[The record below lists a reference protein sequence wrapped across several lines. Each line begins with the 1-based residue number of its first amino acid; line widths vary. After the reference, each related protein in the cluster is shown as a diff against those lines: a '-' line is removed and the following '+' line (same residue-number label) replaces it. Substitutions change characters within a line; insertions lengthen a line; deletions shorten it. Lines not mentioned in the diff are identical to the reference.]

1 MMIRNQATL
10 FRLALVCL
18 LLGALAAP
26 ALAQDDLDQAHWCEG
41 VTIRFFAGG
50 TEGDA
55 FAGIV
60 YRGALAAE
68 RDLGANVEY
77 VFSGWDSELM
87 TQQLRE
93 AVAQA
98 PDGIAMMGH
107 PGNDAIM
114 PLAAEA
120 AEAGIIMMYQNV
132 DVDQVR
138 ARYGG
143 GYVGAQ
149 LYSQGRA
156 LAEEALRQF
165 GLGEGDKAIVLAGLA
180 QRERAQR
187 ELAVW
192 ERLEEAGVE
201 VIHVESP
208 APWAADPNLGIPS
221 MVAAISNNP
230 DVKLVAFSGGQTLGN
245 TQTYFEAAGLEAGQV
260 KAIGFDTNEFIMQ
273 GFADDWIHLTSDQQ
287 PFLQGYMPILS
298 ICQTARFGLAP
309 LNVDTG
315 AGFIDSSNYAQ
326 VADLAI
332 AGYR

>member
-1 MMIRNQATL
+1 MTAFKTHRLA
-10 FRLALVCL
+10 RLALALVL
-18 LLGALAAP
+18 LLALAIP
-26 ALAQDDLDQAHWCEG
+26 ALAQDELDRAHWCEG

-60 YRGALAAE
+60 YRGALAAA

-149 LYSQGRA
+149 LASQGRA
-156 LAEEALRQF
+156 LGAEALRLY
-165 GLGEGDKAIVLAGLA
+165 GLGEGDQAIVLVNLA
-180 QRERAQR
+180 QRERALR
-187 ELAVW
+187 ELGVW
-192 ERLEEAGVE
+192 EVLEENGVE
-201 VIHVESP
+201 IIHVDS
-208 APWAADPNLGIPS
+208 APTWAADPNIGIPA
-221 MVAAISNNP
+221 MVAALTANP

-273 GFADDWIHLTSDQQ
+273 GFADGWIHLTSDQQ

-298 ICQTARFGLAP
+298 ICQTAKFGLAP

-315 AGFIDSSNYAQ
+315 AGFIDTGNYEQ

>member
-1 MMIRNQATL
+1 MSNNRKMAS
-10 FRLALVCL
+10 L
-18 LLGALAAP
+18 LLVAAVLFALAAP

-107 PGNDAIM
+107 PGNEAIM

-156 LAEEALRQF
+156 LGAEAVRQF
-165 GLGEGDKAIVLAGLA
+165 GIGAGDKAIVLANLA
-180 QRERAQR
+180 QRERALR
-187 ELAVW
+187 ELGTW
-192 ERLEEAGVE
+192 EVLEEAGVE
-201 VIHVESP
+201 IVHVDS
-208 APWAADPNLGIPS
+208 APTWAADPNIGIPA
-221 MVAAISNNP
+221 MVAALTDNP
-230 DVKLVAFSGGQTLGN
+230 DVKLVVFSGGQTLGN
-245 TQTYFEAAGLEAGQV
+245 TQTYFEAAGLEAGQI
-260 KAIGFDTNEFIMQ
+260 KAVGFDTNEFIMQ
-273 GFADDWIHLTSDQQ
+273 GFAEDWIHLTADQQ
-287 PFLQGYMPILS
+287 PFLQGYLPVLS
-298 ICQTARFGLAP
+298 ICLTAKFGLAP
-309 LNVDTG
+309 LNADTG
-315 AGFIDSSNYAQ
+315 AGFIDTSNYEQ
-326 VADLAI
+326 VSDLAI

>member
-1 MMIRNQATL
+1 MTAFKTHRLA
-10 FRLALVCL
+10 RLALALVL
-18 LLGALAAP
+18 LSALAIP
-26 ALAQDDLDQAHWCEG
+26 ALAQDELDRAHWCEG

-60 YRGALAAE
+60 YRGALAAA
-68 RDLGANVEY
+68 RDLGATVEY

-149 LYSQGRA
+149 LHTQGRA
-156 LAEEALRQF
+156 LGAEAVRLY
-165 GLGEGDKAIVLAGLA
+165 GLGEGDEAIVLANLA
-180 QRERAQR
+180 QRERALR
-187 ELAVW
+187 ELGVW
-192 ERLEEAGVE
+192 EVLEENGVK
-201 VIHVESP
+201 VIHVDS
-208 APWAADPNLGIPS
+208 APTWAADPNIGIPA
-221 MVAAISNNP
+221 MVAALTANP

-298 ICQTARFGLAP
+298 ICQTAKFGLAP

-315 AGFIDSSNYAQ
+315 AGFIDTGNYEQ

>member
-1 MMIRNQATL
+1 MSKNQRNVSLVLVVLML
-10 FRLALVCL
+10 FALAL
-18 LLGALAAP
+18 P
-26 ALAQDDLDQAHWCEG
+26 ALAKDDLNRAQWCEG

-68 RDLGANVEY
+68 RDLGTNVEY
-77 VFSGWDSELM
+77 VFSGWNSELM

-107 PGNDAIM
+107 PGNEAIM

-149 LYSQGRA
+149 LESQGRA
-156 LAEEALRQF
+156 LGEEALRQF
-165 GLGEGDKAIVLAGLA
+165 GLGEGDKAIVLANLA
-180 QRERAQR
+180 QRERALR
-187 ELAVW
+187 ALGVW
-192 ERLEEAGVE
+192 EVLEEAGVE
-201 VIHVESP
+201 VIHVDTP
-208 APWAADPNLGIPS
+208 PTWAADPNPGIPS
-221 MVAAISNNP
+221 MAAAITSNP

-245 TQTYFEAAGLEAGQV
+245 TGTYFEAAGLEAGQV
-260 KAIGFDTNEFIMQ
+260 KAVGFDTNEFIMQ
-273 GFADDWIHLTSDQQ
+273 GFANDWIHLTSDQQ
-287 PFLQGYMPILS
+287 PFLQGYLPVLS
-298 ICQTARFGLAP
+298 ICQTAKFGLAP

-315 AGFIDSSNYAQ
+315 AGFIDSSNYEQ
-326 VADLAI
+326 VSDLAI

>member
-1 MMIRNQATL
+1 MSKN
-10 FRLALVCL
+10 FRVISIVMVLALL
-18 LLGALAAP
+18 AALAAP
-26 ALAQDDLDQAHWCEG
+26 AFAQDDLDRAHWCEG

-107 PGNDAIM
+107 PGNDAIL

-120 AEAGIIMMYQNV
+120 AEAGVIMMYQNV
-132 DVDQVR
+132 DVDRVR
-138 ARYGG
+138 AQYGG

-149 LYSQGRA
+149 LWSQGRA
-156 LAEEALRQF
+156 LADEALRQF
-165 GLGEGDKAIVLAGLA
+165 DLQAGDKAIVLANLA

-187 ELAVW
+187 ELAIW
-192 ERLEEAGVE
+192 ERLEEAGLE
-201 VIHVESP
+201 IIHVDSGP
-208 APWAADPNLGIPS
+208 TWAADPNLGIPA
-221 MVAAISNNP
+221 MVAALTDNP
-230 DVKLVAFSGGQTLGN
+230 EVTLVAFSGGQTLGN

-273 GFADDWIHLTSDQQ
+273 GFAEDWIHLTSDQQ
-287 PFLQGYMPILS
+287 PFLQGYLPILS
-298 ICQTARFGLAP
+298 ICQTAKFGLAP
-309 LNVDTG
+309 MNVDTG
-315 AGFIDSSNYAQ
+315 AGFIDSYNYEQ

>member
-1 MMIRNQATL
+1 MSKRTSIISLLIAVAIFGTL
-10 FRLALVCL
+10 LTPTF
-18 LLGALAAP
+18 
-26 ALAQDDLDQAHWCEG
+26 AQDELDRAHWCEG
-41 VTIRFFAGG
+41 VRIRFFAGG

-60 YRGALAAE
+60 YRGALAAA

-107 PGNDAIM
+107 PGNEAIM

-149 LYSQGRA
+149 LHSQGRA
-156 LAEEALRQF
+156 LGYEALRQF
-165 GLGEGDKAIVLAGLA
+165 DLAEGDTVIVLANLA
-180 QRERAQR
+180 QRERALR
-187 ELAVW
+187 ELGVW
-192 ERLEEAGVE
+192 EVLEENGMTIV
-201 VIHVESP
+201 HVDSGP
-208 APWAADPNLGIPS
+208 TWAADPNLGIPS
-221 MVAAISNNP
+221 MVAALTDNP
-230 DVKLVAFSGGQTLGN
+230 DTKLVVFSGGQTLGN

-273 GFADDWIHLTSDQQ
+273 GFAEDWIHLTADQQ
-287 PFLQGYMPILS
+287 PFLQGYLPILS
-298 ICQTARFGLAP
+298 ICQTAKFGLAP
-309 LNVDTG
+309 LNADTG
-315 AGFIDSSNYAQ
+315 AGFIDVSNYQQ
-326 VADLAI
+326 VEALAI

>member
-1 MMIRNQATL
+1 MSTKHRAISIILAVLLIFTL
-10 FRLALVCL
+10 AV
-18 LLGALAAP
+18 P
-26 ALAQDDLDQAHWCEG
+26 ALAQDDLDRAHWCEG
-41 VTIRFFAGG
+41 VTVRFFAGG

-107 PGNDAIM
+107 PGNEAIM

-138 ARYGG
+138 AQYGG

-149 LYSQGRA
+149 LASQGRA
-156 LAEEALRQF
+156 LGAEAIRQF
-165 GLGEGDKAIVLAGLA
+165 GLGEGDKAIVLANLA
-180 QRERAQR
+180 QRERALR
-187 ELAVW
+187 ELGVW
-192 ERLEEAGVE
+192 EALEEAGVE
-201 VIHVESP
+201 VIHVDSP
-208 APWAADPNLGIPS
+208 PTWAADPNLGIPS
-221 MVAAISNNP
+221 IVAAITDNP
-230 DVKLVAFSGGQTLGN
+230 DVKLMAFSGGQVLGN

-260 KAIGFDTNEFIMQ
+260 KAVGFDTNEFIMQ
-273 GFADDWIHLTSDQQ
+273 GFEDGWIHLTSDQQ
-287 PFLQGYMPILS
+287 PFLQGYLPILS
-298 ICQTARFGLAP
+298 ICQTAKFGLAP
-309 LNVDTG
+309 LNADTG
-315 AGFIDSSNYAQ
+315 AGFIDVSNYQQ

>member
-1 MMIRNQATL
+1 MLKEGLIQISIVAV
-10 FRLALVCL
+10 FILAVFS
-18 LLGALAAP
+18 
-26 ALAQDDLDQAHWCEG
+26 LAQIDELERQGWCEG

-50 TEGDA
+50 TEGDG

-60 YRGALAAE
+60 HRGALAAE

-77 VFSGWDSELM
+77 VFSGWDSETM

-93 AVAQA
+93 AVAQE

-132 DVDQVR
+132 DVPEVR
-138 ARYGG
+138 ASYGG

-149 LYSQGRA
+149 LGPQGRA
-156 LAEEALRQF
+156 LGLEAIRQF
-165 GLGEGDKAIVLAGLA
+165 GLAEGDKAIVLANLA

-187 ELAVW
+187 ELGVW
-192 ERLEEAGVE
+192 EALEEAGVE
-201 VIHVESP
+201 IIHVDSP
-208 APWAADPNLGIPS
+208 PTWAADPNLGIPS
-221 MVAAISNNP
+221 MVAAIGDNP

-245 TQTYFEAAGLEAGQV
+245 TQTYLEAAGLEAGQV

-273 GFADDWIHLTSDQQ
+273 GFEDNWIHLTSDQQ
-287 PFLQGYMPILS
+287 PFLQGYLPILS
-298 ICQTARFGLAP
+298 ICQTAKLGLAP
-309 LNVDTG
+309 MNVDTG
-315 AGFIDSSNYAQ
+315 AGFIDINNYQQ
-326 VADLAI
+326 VQTLANE
-332 AGYR
+332 GYR

>member
-1 MMIRNQATL
+1 MAS
-10 FRLALVCL
+10 L
-18 LLGALAAP
+18 LLVAAALFALAAP

-107 PGNDAIM
+107 PGNEAIM

-156 LAEEALRQF
+156 LGAEAVRQF
-165 GLGEGDKAIVLAGLA
+165 GIGEGDKAIVLANLA
-180 QRERAQR
+180 QRERALR
-187 ELAVW
+187 ELGTW
-192 ERLEEAGVE
+192 EVLEEAGVE
-201 VIHVESP
+201 IVHVDS
-208 APWAADPNLGIPS
+208 APTWAADPNIGIPA
-221 MVAAISNNP
+221 MVAALTDNP
-230 DVKLVAFSGGQTLGN
+230 DVKLVVFSGGQTLGN
-245 TQTYFEAAGLEAGQV
+245 TQTYFEAAGLEAGQI
-260 KAIGFDTNEFIMQ
+260 KAVGFDTNEFIMQ
-273 GFADDWIHLTSDQQ
+273 GFAEDWIHLTAEQQ
-287 PFLQGYMPILS
+287 PFLQGYLPVLS
-298 ICQTARFGLAP
+298 ICLTAKFGLAP
-309 LNVDTG
+309 LNADTG
-315 AGFIDSSNYAQ
+315 AGFIDTSNYEQ
-326 VADLAI
+326 VSDLAI

>member
-1 MMIRNQATL
+1 MSNNRKMAS
-10 FRLALVCL
+10 L
-18 LLGALAAP
+18 LLVAAALFALAAP

-107 PGNDAIM
+107 PGNEAIM

-156 LAEEALRQF
+156 LGAEAVRQF
-165 GLGEGDKAIVLAGLA
+165 GIGEGDKAIVLANLA
-180 QRERAQR
+180 QRERALR
-187 ELAVW
+187 ELGTW
-192 ERLEEAGVE
+192 EVLEEAGVE
-201 VIHVESP
+201 IVHVDS
-208 APWAADPNLGIPS
+208 APTWAADPNIGIPA
-221 MVAAISNNP
+221 MVAALTDNP
-230 DVKLVAFSGGQTLGN
+230 DVKLVVFSGGQTLGN
-245 TQTYFEAAGLEAGQV
+245 TQTYFEAAGLEAGQI
-260 KAIGFDTNEFIMQ
+260 KAVGFDTNEFIMQ
-273 GFADDWIHLTSDQQ
+273 GFAEDWIHLTADQQ
-287 PFLQGYMPILS
+287 PFLQGYLPVLS
-298 ICQTARFGLAP
+298 ICLTAKFGLAP
-309 LNVDTG
+309 LNADTG
-315 AGFIDSSNYAQ
+315 AGFIDTSNYEQ
-326 VADLAI
+326 VSDLAI

>member
-1 MMIRNQATL
+1 MSAK
-10 FRLALVCL
+10 FRFVLLLLIVGLLAALAL
-18 LLGALAAP
+18 P
-26 ALAQDDLDQAHWCEG
+26 ALAQDDLDRQGWCEG

-107 PGNDAIM
+107 PGNEAIM

-138 ARYGG
+138 AAYGG

-156 LAEEALRQF
+156 LAEEALRQYD
-165 GLGEGDKAIVLAGLA
+165 LQAGDKVAVLANLA

-192 ERLEEAGVE
+192 ERFEEAGME
-201 VIHVESP
+201 VIHIDSP
-208 APWAADPNLGIPS
+208 PTWAADPNLGIPS
-221 MVAAISNNP
+221 MVAALTDNP
-230 DVKLVAFSGGQTLGN
+230 EIKLVGFSGGQTLGN
-245 TQTYFEAAGLEAGQV
+245 AQTYFEAAGLEAGQV

-287 PFLQGYMPILS
+287 PFLQGYMPVLS
-298 ICQTARFGLAP
+298 ICQTAKLGLAP

-326 VADLAI
+326 VSDLAI

>member
-1 MMIRNQATL
+1 MSKYFRFAGWLLIIATL
-10 FRLALVCL
+10 LAL
-18 LLGALAAP
+18 AIP
-26 ALAQDDLDQAHWCEG
+26 ALAQADLDRAHWCEG
-41 VTIRFFAGG
+41 VRIRFFAGG

-60 YRGALAAE
+60 YRGALAAA

-107 PGNDAIM
+107 PGNEAIM

-149 LYSQGRA
+149 LESQGRA
-156 LAEEALRQF
+156 LGAEAVRLY
-165 GLGEGDKAIVLAGLA
+165 GLGEGDKAIVLANLA
-180 QRERAQR
+180 QRERALR
-187 ELAVW
+187 ELGTWAV
-192 ERLEEAGVE
+192 LEESGVE
-201 VIHVESP
+201 IVHVDS
-208 APWAADPNLGIPS
+208 APTWAADPNIGIPA
-221 MVAAISNNP
+221 MVAALTDNP
-230 DVKLVAFSGGQTLGN
+230 DVKLVVFSGGQTLGN
-245 TQTYFEAAGLEAGQV
+245 TQTYFEAAGLEAGEV

-273 GFADDWIHLTSDQQ
+273 GFEEDWIHLTADQQ

-298 ICQTARFGLAP
+298 ICQTAKFGLAP

-315 AGFIDSSNYAQ
+315 AGFIDTGNFEQ
-326 VADLAI
+326 VKDLAI

>member
-1 MMIRNQATL
+1 MSNNRKMAS
-10 FRLALVCL
+10 L
-18 LLGALAAP
+18 LLVAAALFALAAP

-107 PGNDAIM
+107 PGNEAIM

-156 LAEEALRQF
+156 LGAEAVRQF
-165 GLGEGDKAIVLAGLA
+165 GIGAGDKAIVLANLA
-180 QRERAQR
+180 QRERALR
-187 ELAVW
+187 ELGTW
-192 ERLEEAGVE
+192 EVLEEAGVE
-201 VIHVESP
+201 IVHVDS
-208 APWAADPNLGIPS
+208 APTWAADPNIGIPA
-221 MVAAISNNP
+221 MVAALTDNP
-230 DVKLVAFSGGQTLGN
+230 DVKLVVFSGGQTLGN
-245 TQTYFEAAGLEAGQV
+245 TQTYFEAAGLEAGQI
-260 KAIGFDTNEFIMQ
+260 KAVGFDTNEFIMQ
-273 GFADDWIHLTSDQQ
+273 GFAEDWIHLTADQQ
-287 PFLQGYMPILS
+287 PFLQGYLPVLS
-298 ICQTARFGLAP
+298 ICLTAKFGLAP
-309 LNVDTG
+309 LNADTG
-315 AGFIDSSNYAQ
+315 AGFIDTSNYEQ
-326 VADLAI
+326 VSDLAI

>member
-1 MMIRNQATL
+1 MFGKVRAVSML
-10 FRLALVCL
+10 FILA
-18 LLGALAAP
+18 ALAMLVLP
-26 ALAQDDLDQAHWCEG
+26 ALAQDDLDRAHWCEG

-107 PGNDAIM
+107 PGNEAIM

-149 LYSQGRA
+149 LASQGRA
-156 LAEEALRQF
+156 LGAEALRQF
-165 GLGEGDKAIVLAGLA
+165 GLAAGDKAIVLANLA
-180 QRERAQR
+180 QRERALR
-187 ELAVW
+187 ELGVW
-192 ERLEEAGVE
+192 EALEENGVE
-201 VIHVESP
+201 IIHVDSP
-208 APWAADPNLGIPS
+208 PTWAADPNLGIPS
-221 MVAAISNNP
+221 MVAAITDNP

-245 TQTYFEAAGLEAGQV
+245 TRTYFEAAGLEAGQV
-260 KAIGFDTNEFIMQ
+260 KAVGFDTNEFIMQ

-287 PFLQGYMPILS
+287 PFLQGYLPILS
-298 ICQTARFGLAP
+298 ICQTAKFGLAP

-315 AGFIDSSNYAQ
+315 AGFIDGSNYQQ

>member
-1 MMIRNQATL
+1 MSNSFPIV
-10 FRLALVCL
+10 RLALALAL
-18 LLGALAAP
+18 LLALAPP
-26 ALAQDDLDQAHWCEG
+26 ALAQDDLDRAHWCEG
-41 VTIRFFAGG
+41 VRIRFFAGG

-60 YRGALAAE
+60 YRGALAAA
-68 RDLGANVEY
+68 RDLGADVEY

-107 PGNDAIM
+107 PGNEAIM

-149 LYSQGRA
+149 LHAQGRA
-156 LAEEALRQF
+156 LGYEALRQF
-165 GLGEGDKAIVLAGLA
+165 DLAEGDTVIVLVNLA
-180 QRERAQR
+180 QRERALR
-187 ELAVW
+187 ELGVW
-192 ERLEEAGVE
+192 EVLEENGMNIV
-201 VIHVESP
+201 HVDSGP
-208 APWAADPNLGIPS
+208 TWAADPNLGIPS
-221 MVAAISNNP
+221 MVAALTDNP
-230 DVKLVAFSGGQTLGN
+230 DTKLVVFSGGQTLGN

-273 GFADDWIHLTSDQQ
+273 GFAEDWIHLTADQQ

-298 ICQTARFGLAP
+298 ICQTAKFGLAP

-315 AGFIDSSNYAQ
+315 AGFIDGSNYQQ
-326 VADLAI
+326 VEALAV

>member
-1 MMIRNQATL
+1 MSNKHSIAS
-10 FRLALVCL
+10 L
-18 LLGALAAP
+18 LLVLVMVFALAAP
-26 ALAQDDLDQAHWCEG
+26 ALAQDDLDRAHWCEG

-107 PGNDAIM
+107 PGNEAIM

-149 LYSQGRA
+149 LHSQGIA
-156 LAEEALRQF
+156 LGEEALRQF
-165 GLGEGDKAIVLAGLA
+165 GFGGGDKAIVLANLA
-180 QRERAQR
+180 QRERALR
-187 ELAVW
+187 ELGTW
-192 ERLEEAGVE
+192 EALEAAGME
-201 VIHVESP
+201 IIHVDSGP
-208 APWAADPNLGIPS
+208 TWAADPNLGIPS
-221 MVAAISNNP
+221 MVAALTDNP
-230 DVKLVAFSGGQTLGN
+230 DTKMVVFSGGQTLGN

-273 GFADDWIHLTSDQQ
+273 GFADDWIHLTADQQ
-287 PFLQGYMPILS
+287 PFLQGYLPVLS
-298 ICQTARFGLAP
+298 ICQTAKFGLAP
-309 LNVDTG
+309 LNADTG
-315 AGFIDSSNYAQ
+315 AGFIDVSNYEQ
-326 VADLAI
+326 VKELAI

>member
-1 MMIRNQATL
+1 MIKKVGAIL
-10 FRLALVCL
+10 LLALVATTL
-18 LLGALAAP
+18 FGSV
-26 ALAQDDLDQAHWCEG
+26 ALAQIDELERQGWCED

-60 YRGALAAE
+60 YRGALAAA
-68 RDLGANVEY
+68 RDLGADVEY
-77 VFSGWDSELM
+77 VFSGWDSETM

-93 AVAQA
+93 AVAQQ

-107 PGNDAIM
+107 PGNDAIL

-120 AEAGIIMMYQNV
+120 AESGIIMMYQNV

-156 LAEEALRQF
+156 LAEEAIRQF
-165 GLGEGDKAIVLAGLA
+165 DLTPGATVLVLVNLE
-180 QRERAQR
+180 QIERAQR
-187 ELAVW
+187 EV
-192 ERLEEAGVE
+192 GVIDVFKE
-201 VIHVESP
+201 NGFNVVNVDSP
-208 APWAADPNLGIPS
+208 PEWAADPNLGIPS
-221 MVAAISNNP
+221 MTAALLNNP
-230 DVKLVAFSGGQTLGN
+230 DTELVGFSGGQTLGN

-298 ICQTARFGLAP
+298 ICQTAKFGLAP

-315 AGFIDSSNYAQ
+315 AGFIDANNFEQ
-326 VADLAI
+326 VKDLAN